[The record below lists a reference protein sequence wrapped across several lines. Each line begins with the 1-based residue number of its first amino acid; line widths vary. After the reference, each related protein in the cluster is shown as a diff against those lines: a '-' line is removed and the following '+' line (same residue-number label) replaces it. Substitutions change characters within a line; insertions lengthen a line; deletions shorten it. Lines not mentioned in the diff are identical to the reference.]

1 MAGPASGLRDV
12 LTRIPRPTRGQW
24 IAVGAAALAAVAILV
39 FRFRASPEPAP
50 QPIPV
55 SDLAQRVKAGE
66 IASLV
71 VSDDRSLARTWGGQ
85 QLVVNTGGDDSMPK
99 LLASFGVTPDE
110 LARVD
115 YSVSEPPPSWLGDL
129 VGLVPLIV
137 FGAVLL
143 FLLRRTGGAG
153 NPAMSFGKSPARVG
167 NADRAVVTFRDVAG
181 VDESQ
186 QELQEV
192 VEFLKFPEKFAALGA
207 RIPRGVLLVGP
218 PGTGKTLLARAVAGE
233 AGVPFF
239 NMSGSEFVEMFVGVG
254 ASRVRDL
261 FDRAKRQAPC
271 IVFIDEIDAVGRQ
284 RGAGLGNANDEREQ
298 TLNQVL
304 VELDGFEERTHVI
317 VIAATNRPDV
327 LDPALLRPGRFDRVV
342 VVPAPDLRG
351 RRAILDVHGRGKPF
365 DATVALDTLAR
376 QTPGFSGA
384 DLANVL
390 NEAAI
395 LAARRDKHLIG
406 QPELEE
412 AVERVVSGPERK
424 SHVLSDTEKTLTAY
438 HEAGHAL
445 VASCLLNHDPV
456 HKITIIPR
464 GLRIGSTRFLP
475 PEDRAYQTRSQCTD
489 ALTSALSGHAAEIL
503 VFGETSTGASDD
515 LERATSIARSMV
527 KQFGMSTRLGPVA
540 FGRKQQ
546 MAFLGRD
553 FGEQRNY
560 SERIGEVIDEEIR
573 RLIDAGYAE
582 SKAILLGRRDAL
594 DRLASELVKV
604 ETLDGGAVA
613 ELLGGDAERAP
624 VC

>member
-1 MAGPASGLRDV
+1 MLA
-12 LTRIPRPTRGQW
+12 RIPRPRRRRLW
-24 IAVGAAALAAVAILV
+24 IGLCGAILLTLLLLLLQL
-39 FRFRASPEPAP
+39 RANQQQPP
-50 QPIPV
+50 QPIAV

-66 IASLV
+66 IASIDA
-71 VSDDRSLARTWGGQ
+71 SDDRSLARTRSGQ
-85 QLVVNTGGDDSMPK
+85 SLIVNTAGDASVPK
-99 LLASFGVTPDE
+99 LLASFGVTPEE
-110 LARVD
+110 LAQVS
-115 YSVSEPPPSWLGDL
+115 YSVAEPPPAWLGDL
-129 VGLVPLIV
+129 LGLVPLIL

-143 FLLRRTGGAG
+143 FMLRRTGSGS
-153 NPAMSFGKSPARVG
+153 NTAMSFGKTQARPSS
-167 NADRAVVTFRDVAG
+167 AEQTAITFRDVAG

-239 NMSGSEFVEMFVGVG
+239 NISGSEFVEMFVGVG

-365 DATVALDTLAR
+365 DATVALETLAR

-395 LAARRDKHLIG
+395 LAARRDKTRIG
-406 QPELEE
+406 QLELEE

-424 SHVLSDTEKTLTAY
+424 SHMLSDTEKTLTAY

-489 ALTSALSGHAAEIL
+489 ALTSALSGHAAEIV

-515 LERATSIARSMV
+515 LERATAIARSMV

-540 FGRKQQ
+540 FGRKQH

-553 FGEQRNY
+553 FGEQKNY
-560 SERIGEVIDEEIR
+560 SERIGEAIDEEIR
-573 RLIDAGYAE
+573 RLIDAGYAQ
-582 SKAILLGRRDAL
+582 SKAILLGRRDSL
-594 DRLASELVKV
+594 DRLASELIKV

-613 ELLGGDAERAP
+613 ELLGEDAKQAP